1 MIGQARLQDER
12 QKWRDFF
19 DRHIP
24 YKKTG
29 ELRASNVWW
38 YEFTFVGKRYRN
50 STKETLK
57 TLAAEVEKDERR
69 KVERAYAG
77 LSTECRT
84 QRIRTVSEALRAYR
98 QGYVTGHREKSVSWV
113 KERAAHVERLLG
125 SAILPDLTE
134 TRIRGYVTA
143 RLAEKVGNR
152 TVNMELLILSRAIGH
167 TWRELWPGVPRLEE
181 REDIGRAL
189 TPEEESALLGAAAAN
204 SSPFINRFIRI
215 GLTSAM
221 RAGEIR
227 TLQVGRVNFAD
238 RTLTVGRAKSKRGTG
253 RVIPMN
259 GDLCELLS
267 GQVSW
272 LKEKFGPVHPDWYL
286 FPFYDDARRPSD
298 PTRPVTTIK
307 SAWESVRDAAKVNCR
322 FHDLRHTAITK
333 LAEQGVPDS
342 TMKALAGHV
351 HEKMLERYSHI
362 RMAAKREAVEA
373 LALPKAVNANG
384 VPKESPKVSRKSR
397 LSVVP
402 KITVSD

>member
-1 MIGQARLQDER
+1 
-12 QKWRDFF
+12 
-19 DRHIP
+19 
-24 YKKTG
+24 
-29 ELRASNVWW
+29 
-38 YEFTFVGKRYRN
+38 
-50 STKETLK
+50 LK

-77 LSTECRT
+77 LPTESRA
-84 QRIRTVSEALRAYR
+84 QRIRTVSEALETYR
-98 QGYVTGHREKSVSWV
+98 KGYETGHREKSVSWV
-113 KERAAHVERLLG
+113 KERSAHVERLLG

-134 TRIRGYVTA
+134 TRIRGYIMA

-152 TVNMELLILSRAIGH
+152 TVNMELLCLSRAIGH
-167 TWRELWPGVPRLEE
+167 TWRQLWPGVPKLEE

-189 TPEEESALLGAAAAN
+189 APEEETALLAAAAAN
-204 SSPFINRFIRI
+204 SSPFIDRFIRI

-259 GDLCELLS
+259 GDLCGLLA
-267 GQVSW
+267 GQIAW
-272 LKEKFGPVHPDWYL
+272 LEEKFGRVQPGWYL
-286 FPFYDDARRPSD
+286 FPTYGDARRPND
-298 PTRPVTTIK
+298 PMRPVTTIK
-307 SAWESVRDAAKVNCR
+307 SAWEGVRTAAKVNCR

-373 LALPKAVNANG
+373 LALPKAVNANR
-384 VPKESPKVSRKSR
+384 VPKESPKVRGKSR

-402 KITVSD
+402 KIPVSD